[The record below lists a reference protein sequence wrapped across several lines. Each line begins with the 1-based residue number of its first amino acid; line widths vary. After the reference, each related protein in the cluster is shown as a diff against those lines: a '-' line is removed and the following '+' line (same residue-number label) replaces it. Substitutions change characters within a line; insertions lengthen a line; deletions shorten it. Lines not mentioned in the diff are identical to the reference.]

1 MTEINITAESTEGTV
16 KQIRD
21 VIGGHI
27 EERWGEYVLTVDSDL
42 AKGNIRFITF
52 DWGVN
57 LLEYDITF
65 FDDITL
71 IMDASNYNPIHFTY
85 CLNGYCS
92 HKFGFQKEAKTI
104 EQFQS
109 VIITSR
115 DGGYNYG
122 YFSKDVKLEINVIQ
136 IIRKEYLRKRLNNV
150 SQLNKKLYEVFL
162 DKDHENVFSYFGSY
176 NLKMADVIGK
186 LRRVKQK
193 GMIRI
198 LKIEGMVYQILS
210 MHIQQHDIAV
220 KGKKVETNLLK
231 SELKI
236 VRKISKKILKN
247 VSYDYTLDQLS
258 EESGLTQ
265 AKLQE
270 GFKILYAR
278 TVTEYI
284 RHVRLEAARDYIN
297 TTELNVSQIV
307 YSVGFS
313 SRSYFSKIFKAKY
326 NISPSDY
333 LKAKRT
339 KTEIPVT

>member
-16 KQIRD
+16 KQIQD
-21 VIGGHI
+21 VIGGDTV
-27 EERWGEYVLTVDSDL
+27 ERWGEYVLTVDSHL

-52 DWGVN
+52 DWGVS

-71 IMDASNYNPIHFTY
+71 VMDASNYNPIHFTY
-85 CLNGYCS
+85 CLNGHCD
-92 HKFGFQKEAKTI
+92 HKFGFQKETRTI

-109 VIITSR
+109 VIITSK

-122 YFSKDVKLEINVIQ
+122 YFPKDVKLEINVIQ
-136 IIRKEYLRKRLNNV
+136 ITRKLYLKKRLNNV

-162 DKDHENVFSYFGSY
+162 DKDHENVFAYFGSY
-176 NLKMADVIGK
+176 NLKMADTIAK
-186 LRRVKQK
+186 LRKVKQK

-210 MHIQQHDIAV
+210 MHIHQHDIAT

-236 VRKISKKILKN
+236 IRKISKHILKN
-247 VSYDYTLDQLS
+247 VSFDYSLDQLS
-258 EESGLTQ
+258 SESGLTQ

-284 RHVRLEAARDYIN
+284 RHARLEAARDLMN
-297 TTELNVSQIV
+297 NSELNISQIV
-307 YSVGFS
+307 YTIGFS
-313 SRSYFSKIFKAKY
+313 SRSYFSKIFKEKY
-326 NISPSDY
+326 NISPSEY
-333 LKAKRT
+333 LKAKREKIT
-339 KTEIPVT
+339 LSI